1 VVELSDLLHRL
12 GYFCARF
19 RFAVLGAWVLLAVGF
34 VVCLS
39 VFGAVT
45 SNDLSLPGTGS
56 QAATDLLAQEFPPQ
70 QNGASPIVFHVSSGT
85 LTGATDQQAIQQS
98 VAAIGKVPHVYSAA
112 DPTAN
117 PQSGLIS
124 KDGSTAFTS
133 VLLDIG
139 AGALTP
145 ELAQQIVAAAAPA
158 AAAGIEVEA
167 GGSIGATLSPAHTET
182 SEVIGIIAAILILT
196 FTFGSL
202 VAMGMPIIMAILA
215 LTVSLG
221 IVGMLGHV
229 ITIASTGPTLATMI
243 GLGVGID
250 YALFLVSRHR
260 DNLRAGV
267 SVRESIATAV
277 ATSGSAI
284 VFAGTT
290 VVIALL
296 ALAVA
301 GIPLVTSLGYA
312 TAIAVAVAVLAAITL
327 LPAMLGIVGSR
338 VNSAQLPRWLH
349 PDPKPEG
356 HGLWANL
363 ARLVTGHPWLS
374 VLLAGLILVPL
385 IIPIFTLRLGQED
398 IGVTPKSTTERLAFD
413 QLSNGF
419 GPGYNG
425 PLLVGVS
432 LAPKAAASAQYTA
445 EYNQATTLKDSLTA
459 QQTDLT
465 NQANALQAQQASL
478 LSQQTDLTNQ
488 ADVLKAQQA
497 SLLSQQTDLTNQ
509 ADVLKAQ
516 EASLKSQQA
525 TLAAQAAKLQQQQKE
540 LERQAALLEAQRT
553 KLLAERDALKLV
565 ANELAQTL
573 KDLESKQ
580 VSLIAEIVALDQQ
593 ILVLPPPANLAELLL
608 ERDAKKAEL
617 TQVRSDIADT
627 KAELRKVGQQAV
639 SLAQQAVALKE
650 QADALNKQAV
660 ALQQQADELAA
671 QAAALQQQAA
681 TLQRQADEL
690 LAQAVALQQQ
700 ATALQQ
706 QADEL
711 NAQAAVL
718 QQQATALQQQADTL
732 TQQQLVALAEQ
743 LQAEQLQAQI
753 TVEVTKAGGNAV
765 GTDPRLV
772 QLQNALKTPVGVQLV
787 SPPKVSKSG
796 TATTFTVIPTTRPA
810 DEATADLVVRVRDTA
825 IPPAVETGVVAYVG
839 GNTAA
844 NVDLADK
851 ITHQLP
857 LVILTVIA
865 LSFVLLMVAFRSLL
879 IPLQAAITNLLSA
892 AAAFGVLTA
901 CFQWGWG
908 LPFTGPASPYGTVPI
923 ASYVPLMMFAALFGL
938 SMDYEVFFISQVQHF
953 HAQGDSV
960 RTAVRRGLAA
970 SARVIVA
977 AAVIM
982 ICVFG
987 SFIIN
992 ADPTIK
998 QFGVGLS
1005 VAVLLAGIM
1014 VILLAPAL
1022 LVIFGERTFWVPA
1035 WLGRILPHLDLEGEI
1050 AATPA
1055 IDVQE
1060 LEPTATG

>member
-1 VVELSDLLHRL
+1 VTLSGFLHRL
-12 GYFCARF
+12 GYLCARF
-19 RFAVLGAWVLLAVGF
+19 RFVVVSAWFVLAVGF
-34 VVCLS
+34 IVCLS

-45 SNDLSLPGTGS
+45 NNDLSLPGTGS

-85 LTGATDQQAIQQS
+85 LTSATDEKAIQQS
-98 VAAIGKVPHVYSAA
+98 VAAIVKVPHVYSAP

-139 AGALTP
+139 AGSLTP
-145 ELAQQIVAAAAPA
+145 ELAQQIVDAAAPA
-158 AAAGIEVEA
+158 KAAGIDVEA
-167 GGSIGATLSPAHTET
+167 GGSIGATLSPAHTES

-260 DNLRAGV
+260 DNLRAGIA
-267 SVRESIATAV
+267 VRESIATAV

-327 LPAMLGIVGSR
+327 LPAMLGVVGAR
-338 VNSAQLPRWLH
+338 INSARLPRWLH
-349 PDPKPEG
+349 PDAKPEG
-356 HGLWANL
+356 QGLWANL
-363 ARLVTGHPWLS
+363 ARLVTQHKWMS
-374 VLLAGLILVPL
+374 VLLASLILVPL

-398 IGVTPKSTTERLAFD
+398 IGVTPESTTERRAFD

-425 PLLVGVS
+425 PLLIGVS
-432 LAPKAAASAQYTA
+432 LAPKAAASVQYTA
-445 EYNQATTLKDSLTA
+445 EYDQATTLKDSLTA

-465 NQANALQAQQASL
+465 NQANAL
-478 LSQQTDLTNQ
+478 
-488 ADVLKAQQA
+488 KAQQA
-497 SLLSQQTDLTNQ
+497 SLESQQQALTAQGNT
-509 ADVLKAQ
+509 LKAQ
-516 EASLKSQQA
+516 EAALQSQQA
-525 TLAAQAAKLQQQQKE
+525 TLEEQAAQLQQQEKA
-540 LERQAALLEAQRT
+540 LERQAASLEAQRV
-553 KLLAERDALKLV
+553 KLLAERDALK
-565 ANELAQTL
+565 AEARKLAQTL
-573 KDLESKQ
+573 ADLERRQ
-580 VSLIAEIVALDQQ
+580 VSLIAQIAALDKQ
-593 ILVLPPPANLAELLL
+593 IAAQPPPADLPALLL
-608 ERDAKKAEL
+608 ERAAKKTEL
-617 TQVRSDIADT
+617 EQVQSSISLT
-627 KAELRKVGQQAV
+627 KAQLRKVGQQAL
-639 SLAQQAVALKE
+639 SLGKRAVALKK
-650 QADALNKQAV
+650 QADALNKQA
-660 ALQQQADELAA
+660 A
-671 QAAALQQQAA
+671 
-681 TLQRQADEL
+681 
-690 LAQAVALQQQ
+690 
-700 ATALQQ
+700 ALQQ

-711 NAQAAVL
+711 NAQAAALKKQAAALQQQADELNAQAATL
-718 QQQATALQQQADTL
+718 QQQATALQQQADAL
-732 TQQQLVALAEQ
+732 TQQQLVAQAEQ

-753 TVEVTKAGGNAV
+753 TVELTKAGGNAV

-772 QLQNALKTPVGVQLV
+772 QLQNALKTPVGVLLV
-787 SPPKVSKSG
+787 SPPNVSKSG

-810 DEATADLVVRVRDTA
+810 DEATADLVVRMRDTA
-825 IPPAVETGVVAYVG
+825 IPPAIEPGVVAYVG

-844 NVDLADK
+844 NVDLANK

-865 LSFVLLMVAFRSLL
+865 LSFVLLMMAFRSLL

-908 LPFTGPASPYGTVPI
+908 LPITGPASPYGTVPI

-938 SMDYEVFFISQVQHF
+938 SMDYEVFLVSQVQHF
-953 HAQGDSV
+953 HAQGDPV

-1022 LVIFGERTFWVPA
+1022 LVIFGERTFRVPA
-1035 WLGRILPHLDLEGEI
+1035 WLGRILPHLDLEGEPATAARTDAQDPEP
-1050 AATPA
+1050 AAT
-1055 IDVQE
+1055 
-1060 LEPTATG
+1060 G